1 MSFVMYSTTWCG
13 YCKRL
18 KSQLADLGI
27 SFEEINI
34 EEVPGTAQIVEKV
47 NGGNQTVPTLVFSDG
62 SAMTNPSAK
71 QVQEKN
77 KYVDDA
83 NKLTDTELDKRVR
96 KYTKKPK

>member
-1 MSFVMYSTTWCG
+1 MINHILLILSAIFTALAYG
-13 YCKRL
+13 FGFIKGK
-18 KSQLADLGI
+18 KSIEILEN
-27 SFEEINI
+27 EE
-34 EEVPGTAQIVEKV
+34 A
-47 NGGNQTVPTLVFSDG
+47 
-62 SAMTNPSAK
+62 AK

>member
-1 MSFVMYSTTWCG
+1 MINLQNMINQILLILSAIFTALAYG
-13 YCKRL
+13 FIKGK
-18 KSQLADLGI
+18 KSIEILEN
-27 SFEEINI
+27 EE
-34 EEVPGTAQIVEKV
+34 A
-47 NGGNQTVPTLVFSDG
+47 
-62 SAMTNPSAK
+62 AK